1 MKWAE
6 FIQSR
11 ESYEQVWAKLKEEST
26 GDLTKYLK
34 RSYIEIFYGQGC
46 QISWASNDP
55 VSIVTNTPDT
65 SDFLVEDFQSKSL
78 LSLARAYKS
87 ITDKNTEQAKG
98 ILSQMK
104 SVKPELLSV
113 QEFYVDI
120 IFPTMDIDLIQE
132 IKRSKWIDQSRV
144 KMSKAYI
151 RTPLR
156 KNLDS

>member
-11 ESYEQVWAKLKEEST
+11 ESYEQVWAKLKEESS

-55 VSIVTNTPDT
+55 VSIALSN
-65 SDFLVEDFQSKSL
+65 SDFLIEDYHSKSL

-87 ITDKNTEQAKG
+87 ITDKNTEQAKD

-104 SVKPELLSV
+104 SIKPELLSV

-156 KNLDS
+156 KGLDFNVS